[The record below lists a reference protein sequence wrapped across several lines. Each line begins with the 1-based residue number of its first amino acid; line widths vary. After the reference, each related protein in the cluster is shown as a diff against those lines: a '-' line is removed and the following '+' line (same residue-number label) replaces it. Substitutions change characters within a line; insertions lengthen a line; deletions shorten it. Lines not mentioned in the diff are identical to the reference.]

1 MLGSKRSFELVGNI
15 FTQWCNQKFVTGGGL
30 FSLIKNAKCRV
41 ILGGLGGMPTE
52 KILENYT

>member
-15 FTQWCNQKFVTGGGL
+15 FTQWCTQKFVTGGGL

-41 ILGGLGGMPTE
+41 ILGGMPTE